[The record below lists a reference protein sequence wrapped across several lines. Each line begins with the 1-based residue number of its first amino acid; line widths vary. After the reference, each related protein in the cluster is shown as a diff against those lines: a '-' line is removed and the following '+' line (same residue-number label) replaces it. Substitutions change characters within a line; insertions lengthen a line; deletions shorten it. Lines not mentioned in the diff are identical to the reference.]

1 MGNTVTAP
9 IGVIMPQR
17 EKTMIA
23 GIILAAGES
32 KRMGE
37 LKQLLPFGNSTIIET
52 VINNLSSAM
61 LNDLIVVLGHE
72 AERITE
78 HIKHKPIPKGR
89 SEPFRIVYNSDY
101 KQGMLTSVKCGIRAA
116 VEGTTRNVTSDR
128 KDAILVALVDQPF
141 LTTNLIDKV
150 IEEFC
155 VRDKGI
161 ILPSYNY
168 KRGHPVIIDLKY
180 KDEILN
186 LEGEDAGLRDVIRA
200 HPEDIFYV
208 EVDTDIVIRDIDYR
222 EDYLRELGN
231 MGIQSGKR
239 EWNL

>member
-1 MGNTVTAP
+1 MS
-9 IGVIMPQR
+9 
-17 EKTMIA
+17 

-37 LKQLLPFGNSTIIET
+37 LKQLLPFKNSTIIET
-52 VINNLSSAM
+52 VIDNLSSAK
-61 LNDLIVVLGHE
+61 LNELIVVLGCE

-78 HIKHKPIPKGR
+78 RIKHKPI
-89 SEPFRIVYNSDY
+89 RIAYNSDY
-101 KQGMLTSVKCGIRAA
+101 KQGMLTSVKCGLRAA
-116 VEGTTRNVTSDR
+116 VEGANCDATSDR

-141 LTTNLIDKV
+141 LTTELIDKV
-150 IEEFC
+150 IKEFC
-155 VRDKGI
+155 IGEKGI
-161 ILPSYNY
+161 VLPSCDY

-208 EVDTDIVIRDIDYR
+208 EVDTNAVIRDIDYR
-222 EDYLRELGN
+222 EDYLREF
-231 MGIQSGKR
+231 GK
-239 EWNL
+239 EK